1 MKGTRQR
8 SVVLS
13 VFLNTPKPVSASELL
28 YPVKKEDLNVSLG
41 SVYRTLKL
49 IVASG
54 LATQISSADGVAR
67 YRHELRHELNLC
79 SHQHLVCKD
88 CGEAIHKAP

>member
-13 VFLNTPKPVSASELL
+13 VFLNTPKPVSL

-67 YRHELRHELNLC
+67 YRHELNLC